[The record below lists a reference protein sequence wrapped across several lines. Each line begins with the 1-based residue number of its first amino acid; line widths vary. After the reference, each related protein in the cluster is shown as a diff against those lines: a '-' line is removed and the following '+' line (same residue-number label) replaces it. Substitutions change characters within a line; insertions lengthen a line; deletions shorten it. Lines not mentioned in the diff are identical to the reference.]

1 MKTKNI
7 LSLLLI
13 CAVMPLTGCN
23 NETINSTDNEKDRS
37 WKISSIDDS
46 LEVNVYLKNKKLS
59 YEVNKNDSSVVDE
72 SNLSILTDK
81 TSFDKGLKFVE
92 ATEIITNS
100 YKYENVSGSY
110 SKVFATFNEFT
121 LTFEDS
127 NNMLLD
133 FIVRVYEDGY
143 AFKQGI
149 RAKDGKKGKLK
160 L

>member
-59 YEVNKNDSSVVDE
+59 Y
-72 SNLSILTDK
+72 
-81 TSFDKGLKFVE
+81 
-92 ATEIITNS
+92 
-100 YKYENVSGSY
+100 
-110 SKVFATFNEFT
+110 
-121 LTFEDS
+121 
-127 NNMLLD
+127 
-133 FIVRVYEDGY
+133 
-143 AFKQGI
+143 
-149 RAKDGKKGKLK
+149 
-160 L
+160 